1 LNDEGEHVLTPSL
14 IKAARALLRID
25 QAELAERTGISR
37 KTISL
42 IEIAKQDPTDARRRK
57 MLADLRQKMETVL
70 GLEFIFESDATGEGV
85 RLLKRLPE

>member
-1 LNDEGEHVLTPSL
+1 MNDEGEQVLTPSL

-25 QAELAERTGISR
+25 QAELAKRTGISR

-57 MLADLRQKMETVL
+57 MLADLRQKMENVL

-85 RLLKRLPE
+85 RLLKRLSE

>member
-1 LNDEGEHVLTPSL
+1 LNDEGEQVLTPSL

-25 QAELAERTGISR
+25 QAELAKRTGISR

-57 MLADLRQKMETVL
+57 MLADLRQKMENVL

-85 RLLKRLPE
+85 RLLKRLSE